1 MIKILWSIHN
11 SAWLLI
17 WMDMLF
23 DRRKYIDSDKKFI
36 LTIFLSGMLWYGLQK
51 YLSWI
56 PLLLLLTILGYL
68 LWNGSVEK
76 VASLVVS
83 YVFIW
88 TVLLGLVEHFLTNA
102 EFCAQA
108 GWLILNSI
116 LISAIRHKGIGKTF
130 TALNL
135 LKTFGIAFFSTA
147 FLCDSFMD
155 MIYGN
160 AIQNYVFLSCLV
172 SLLLMVCFCFCQSQ
186 LKMQISVL
194 DTQYDLI
201 ESQYVRAQNFYAENA
216 KLYHDIKH
224 HLRALERLLQNGDQR
239 EALAYIESV
248 QEPLQCKMI
257 PVHTG
262 VDIVDTVI
270 YEAKEKAEQRNILLL
285 VETPILPSGLKLE
298 DREFCVLFANLL
310 NNALEAAKE
319 QIRLNI
325 AITAGFLVIEMKN
338 DYKEKPVVENN
349 HFVSEREQDSLAH
362 GWGMKIIEQI
372 VEKYQGELSIR
383 VDMQVSI
390 NIDGR
395 AIIGGQI
402 SAFCGQIM
410 IIIKK

>member
-1 MIKILWSIHN
+1 MESRIQMIKILWSIHN

-17 WMDMLF
+17 WMDRLF

-36 LTIFLSGMLWYGLQK
+36 VTIFLSGMLWYGLQK

-88 TVLLGLVEHFLTNA
+88 TVLLGLVEHFWTNA

-108 GWLILNSI
+108 GWLILNG
-116 LISAIRHKGIGKTF
+116 ISAIRHKVIGKTF

-147 FLCDSFMD
+147 FLCDFFMD

-172 SLLLMVCFCFCQSQ
+172 SLLLTVCFYFRQSQ

-194 DTQYDLI
+194 DTQYELI
-201 ESQYVRAQNFYAENA
+201 ESQYVRAQNFYTENA

-224 HLRALERLLQNGDQR
+224 HLRALERLLQNGDRR

-270 YEAKEKAEQRNILLL
+270 YEAKEKAEQRNILLV

-362 GWGMKIIEQI
+362 GWGIKIIEQI

-390 NIDGR
+390 KILMDVL
-395 AIIGGQI
+395 
-402 SAFCGQIM
+402 
-410 IIIKK
+410 

>member
-1 MIKILWSIHN
+1 MESRIQMIKILWSIHN

-23 DRRKYIDSDKKFI
+23 DRRKYIDSDKNFI
-36 LTIFLSGMLWYGLQK
+36 VTIFLSGMLWYGLQK

-88 TVLLGLVEHFLTNA
+88 TVLLGLVEHFWTNA

-108 GWLILNSI
+108 GWLILNGI

-147 FLCDSFMD
+147 FLCDFFMD

-172 SLLLMVCFCFCQSQ
+172 SLLLMVCFYFRQSQ

-194 DTQYDLI
+194 DTQYELI
-201 ESQYVRAQNFYAENA
+201 ESQYVRAQNFYTENA

-224 HLRALERLLQNGDQR
+224 HLRALERLLQNGDRR

-270 YEAKEKAEQRNILLL
+270 YEAKEKAEQRNILLV

-325 AITAGFLVIEMKN
+325 AITAGFLVIEMQN
-338 DYKEKPVVENN
+338 DYKEKPVVKNN

-390 NIDGR
+390 KILMDVL
-395 AIIGGQI
+395 
-402 SAFCGQIM
+402 
-410 IIIKK
+410 

>member
-68 LWNGSVEK
+68 LWNGSVEEI
-76 VASLVVS
+76 ASLVVS

-88 TVLLGLVEHFLTNA
+88 TVLLGLMEHFWTNA
-102 EFCAQA
+102 EFCAQS
-108 GWLILNSI
+108 GWLILNGI

-147 FLCDSFMD
+147 FLCDFFMD

-172 SLLLMVCFCFCQSQ
+172 SLLLMVYFYFHQSQ

-201 ESQYVRAQNFYAENA
+201 ESQYVRAQNFYTENA

-224 HLRALERLLQNGDQR
+224 HLRALERLLQNGDQK
-239 EALAYIESV
+239 EALSYIESV

-262 VDIVDTVI
+262 VNIVDTVI
-270 YEAKEKAEQRNILLL
+270 YEAKEKAEQRNILLV

-298 DREFCVLFANLL
+298 DREFCVLCANLL
-310 NNALEAAKE
+310 NNALEASKE

-390 NIDGR
+390 KILLDV
-395 AIIGGQI
+395 Q
-402 SAFCGQIM
+402 
-410 IIIKK
+410 

>member
-1 MIKILWSIHN
+1 MQMIKILWSIHN

-147 FLCDSFMD
+147 FLCDFFMD

-172 SLLLMVCFCFCQSQ
+172 SLLLMVCFCFRQSQ

-270 YEAKEKAEQRNILLL
+270 YEAKEKAEQRNILLV

-325 AITAGFLVIEMKN
+325 AITAGFLVIEMQN
-338 DYKEKPVVENN
+338 DYKEKPVVKNN
-349 HFVSEREQDSLAH
+349 HFVSEREQGSLAH
-362 GWGMKIIEQI
+362 SWGMKIIEQI

-390 NIDGR
+390 KILMDVL
-395 AIIGGQI
+395 
-402 SAFCGQIM
+402 
-410 IIIKK
+410 

>member
-1 MIKILWSIHN
+1 MENGVQMIKILWSIHN

-36 LTIFLSGMLWYGLQK
+36 VTIFLSGMLWYGLQK

-88 TVLLGLVEHFLTNA
+88 TVLLGLVEHFWTNA

-108 GWLILNSI
+108 GWLILNGI

-147 FLCDSFMD
+147 FLCDFFMD

-172 SLLLMVCFCFCQSQ
+172 SLLLMVCFYFRQSQ

-194 DTQYDLI
+194 DTQYELI
-201 ESQYVRAQNFYAENA
+201 ESQYVRAQNFYTENA

-224 HLRALERLLQNGDQR
+224 HLRALERLLQNGDRR

-257 PVHTG
+257 PLHTG
-262 VDIVDTVI
+262 VDIVDAVI
-270 YEAKEKAEQRNILLL
+270 YEAKEKAEQRNILLV

-298 DREFCVLFANLL
+298 DRELCVLFANLL

-325 AITAGFLVIEMKN
+325 AITAGFLVIEMQN
-338 DYKEKPVVENN
+338 DYKEKPVVKNN

-390 NIDGR
+390 KILMDVL
-395 AIIGGQI
+395 
-402 SAFCGQIM
+402 
-410 IIIKK
+410 

>member
-1 MIKILWSIHN
+1 MESRIQMIKILWSIHN

-17 WMDMLF
+17 WMDRLF
-23 DRRKYIDSDKKFI
+23 DRRKYIDSNKKFI

-88 TVLLGLVEHFLTNA
+88 TVLLGLVKHFWTNA

-108 GWLILNSI
+108 GWLILNGI

-147 FLCDSFMD
+147 FLCDFFMD

-172 SLLLMVCFCFCQSQ
+172 SLLLMVCFYFRQSQ

-194 DTQYDLI
+194 DTQYELI
-201 ESQYVRAQNFYAENA
+201 ESQYVRAQNFYTENA

-224 HLRALERLLQNGDQR
+224 HLRALERFLQNGDRR

-262 VDIVDTVI
+262 VDIVDAVI
-270 YEAKEKAEQRNILLL
+270 YEAKEKAEQRNILLV

-325 AITAGFLVIEMKN
+325 AITAGFLVIEMQN
-338 DYKEKPVVENN
+338 DYKEKPVVKNN

-390 NIDGR
+390 KILMDVL
-395 AIIGGQI
+395 
-402 SAFCGQIM
+402 
-410 IIIKK
+410 

>member
-1 MIKILWSIHN
+1 MENGVQMIKILWSIHN

-36 LTIFLSGMLWYGLQK
+36 VTIFLSGMLWYGLQK

-88 TVLLGLVEHFLTNA
+88 TVLLGLVEHFWTNA

-108 GWLILNSI
+108 GWMIINGI

-147 FLCDSFMD
+147 FLCDFFMD

-172 SLLLMVCFCFCQSQ
+172 SLLLMVYFYFRQSQ

-201 ESQYVRAQNFYAENA
+201 ESQYVRAQNFYTENA

-224 HLRALERLLQNGDQR
+224 HLRALERLLQHGDQR

-262 VDIVDTVI
+262 VDIVDAVI
-270 YEAKEKAEQRNILLL
+270 YEAKEKAEQRNILLV

-338 DYKEKPVVENN
+338 DYKEKPVVKNN

-372 VEKYQGELSIR
+372 VGKYQGKLSIR

-390 NIDGR
+390 KILLDV
-395 AIIGGQI
+395 Q
-402 SAFCGQIM
+402 
-410 IIIKK
+410 

>member
-1 MIKILWSIHN
+1 MQMIKILWSIHN

-147 FLCDSFMD
+147 FLCDFFMD

-172 SLLLMVCFCFCQSQ
+172 SLLLMVCFCFRQSQ

-270 YEAKEKAEQRNILLL
+270 YEAKEKAEQRNILLQ
-285 VETPILPSGLKLE
+285 VETPILPSELKIE
-298 DREFCVLFANLL
+298 DRELCVLCANLL
-310 NNALEAAKE
+310 DNALKAAKE
-319 QIRLNI
+319 QIKLNI
-325 AITAGFLVIEMKN
+325 AIAAGFLVIEMEN
-338 DYKEKPVVENN
+338 DYKEKPLVKNN
-349 HFVSEREQDSLAH
+349 HFVSETEQGSLAH

-372 VEKYQGELSIR
+372 VEKYHGELSIR

-390 NIDGR
+390 KILLDVL
-395 AIIGGQI
+395 
-402 SAFCGQIM
+402 
-410 IIIKK
+410 

>member
-68 LWNGSVEK
+68 LWNGSVEEI
-76 VASLVVS
+76 ASLVVS

-88 TVLLGLVEHFLTNA
+88 TVLLGLMEHFWTNA

-108 GWLILNSI
+108 GWLILNGI

-147 FLCDSFMD
+147 FLCDFFMD

-172 SLLLMVCFCFCQSQ
+172 SLLLMVYFYFHQSQ

-201 ESQYVRAQNFYAENA
+201 ESQYVRAQNFYTENA

-224 HLRALERLLQNGDQR
+224 HLRALERLLQNGDQK
-239 EALAYIESV
+239 EALSYIESV

-270 YEAKEKAEQRNILLL
+270 YEAKEKAEQRNILLV

-390 NIDGR
+390 KILLDV
-395 AIIGGQI
+395 Q
-402 SAFCGQIM
+402 
-410 IIIKK
+410 

>member
-1 MIKILWSIHN
+1 MQMIKILWSIHN

-36 LTIFLSGMLWYGLQK
+36 VTIFLSGMLWYGLQK

-88 TVLLGLVEHFLTNA
+88 TVLLGLVEHFWTNA

-108 GWLILNSI
+108 GWLILNGI

-147 FLCDSFMD
+147 FLCDFFMD

-172 SLLLMVCFCFCQSQ
+172 SLLLMVYFYFRQSQ

-201 ESQYVRAQNFYAENA
+201 ESQYVRAQNFYTENA

-224 HLRALERLLQNGDQR
+224 HLRALERLLQNGDRR

-270 YEAKEKAEQRNILLL
+270 YEAKEKAEQRNILLV

-325 AITAGFLVIEMKN
+325 TVTAGFLVIEMKN
-338 DYKEKPVVENN
+338 DYKEKPVVKNN

-390 NIDGR
+390 KILMDVL
-395 AIIGGQI
+395 
-402 SAFCGQIM
+402 
-410 IIIKK
+410 

>member
-1 MIKILWSIHN
+1 MESRIQMIKILWSIHN

-17 WMDMLF
+17 WMDRLF

-36 LTIFLSGMLWYGLQK
+36 VTIFLSGMLWYGLQK
-51 YLSWI
+51 YMSWI

-88 TVLLGLVEHFLTNA
+88 TVLLGLVEHFWTNA

-108 GWLILNSI
+108 GWLILNGI

-147 FLCDSFMD
+147 FLCDFFMD

-160 AIQNYVFLSCLV
+160 VVQNYVFLFCLV
-172 SLLLMVCFCFCQSQ
+172 SLLLMVYFYFRQSQ

-201 ESQYVRAQNFYAENA
+201 ESQYVRAQNFYTENA

-248 QEPLQCKMI
+248 QQPLQCKMI

-262 VDIVDTVI
+262 IDIVDTVI
-270 YEAKEKAEQRNILLL
+270 YEAKEKAEQRNILLV
-285 VETPILPSGLKLE
+285 VETPILPSELKLE

-319 QIRLNI
+319 QIRLNV
-325 AITAGFLVIEMKN
+325 AITAGFLVIEMQN
-338 DYKEKPVVENN
+338 DYKEKPVVKNN

-390 NIDGR
+390 KILMDVL
-395 AIIGGQI
+395 
-402 SAFCGQIM
+402 
-410 IIIKK
+410 

>member
-68 LWNGSVEK
+68 LWNGSVEEI
-76 VASLVVS
+76 ASLVVS

-88 TVLLGLVEHFLTNA
+88 TVLLGLVEHFWTNA

-108 GWLILNSI
+108 GWLVLNGI
-116 LISAIRHKGIGKTF
+116 LISAIRHKVIGKTF

-147 FLCDSFMD
+147 FLCDFFMD

-172 SLLLMVCFCFCQSQ
+172 SLLLMVYFYFHQSQ

-201 ESQYVRAQNFYAENA
+201 ESQYVRAQNFYTENA

-224 HLRALERLLQNGDQR
+224 HLRALERLLQNGDQK
-239 EALAYIESV
+239 EALSYIESV

-270 YEAKEKAEQRNILLL
+270 YEAKEKAEQRNILLV

-298 DREFCVLFANLL
+298 DREFCVLCANLL
-310 NNALEAAKE
+310 NNALEASKE

-390 NIDGR
+390 KILLDV
-395 AIIGGQI
+395 Q
-402 SAFCGQIM
+402 
-410 IIIKK
+410 

>member
-1 MIKILWSIHN
+1 MQMIKILWSIHN

-147 FLCDSFMD
+147 FLCDFFMD

-172 SLLLMVCFCFCQSQ
+172 SLLLMVCFCFRQSQ

-201 ESQYVRAQNFYAENA
+201 ESQYVRAQNFYAENV

-262 VDIVDTVI
+262 VDIVDTII
-270 YEAKEKAEQRNILLL
+270 YEAKEKAEQRNILLQ
-285 VETPILPSGLKLE
+285 VETPILPSELKIE
-298 DREFCVLFANLL
+298 DRELCVLCANLL
-310 NNALEAAKE
+310 DNALKAAKE
-319 QIRLNI
+319 QIKLNI
-325 AITAGFLVIEMKN
+325 AIAAGFLVIEMEN
-338 DYKEKPVVENN
+338 DYKEKPLVKNN
-349 HFVSEREQDSLAH
+349 HFVSETEQGSLAH

-372 VEKYQGELSIR
+372 VEKYHGELTIR
-383 VDMQVSI
+383 VDVQVSI
-390 NIDGR
+390 KMLLDVL
-395 AIIGGQI
+395 
-402 SAFCGQIM
+402 
-410 IIIKK
+410 

>member
-1 MIKILWSIHN
+1 MESRIQMIKILWSIHN

-36 LTIFLSGMLWYGLQK
+36 VTIFLSGMLWYGLQK

-88 TVLLGLVEHFLTNA
+88 TVLLGLVEHFWTNA

-108 GWLILNSI
+108 GWLILNGI

-147 FLCDSFMD
+147 FLCDFFMD
-155 MIYGN
+155 IIYGN

-172 SLLLMVCFCFCQSQ
+172 SLLLMVCFYFRQSQ

-194 DTQYDLI
+194 DTQYELI
-201 ESQYVRAQNFYAENA
+201 ESQYVRAQNFYTENA

-224 HLRALERLLQNGDQR
+224 HLRALERLLQNGDRR

-270 YEAKEKAEQRNILLL
+270 YEAKEKAEQRNILLV

-325 AITAGFLVIEMKN
+325 AITAGFLVIEMQN
-338 DYKEKPVVENN
+338 DYKEKPVVKNN

-390 NIDGR
+390 KILMDVL
-395 AIIGGQI
+395 
-402 SAFCGQIM
+402 
-410 IIIKK
+410 

>member
-1 MIKILWSIHN
+1 MQMIKILWSIHN

-147 FLCDSFMD
+147 FLCDFFMD

-172 SLLLMVCFCFCQSQ
+172 SLLLMVCFCFRQSQ

-270 YEAKEKAEQRNILLL
+270 YEAKEKAKQRNILLQ
-285 VETPILPSGLKLE
+285 VETPILPSELKIE
-298 DREFCVLFANLL
+298 DRELCVLCANLL
-310 NNALEAAKE
+310 DNALKAAKE
-319 QIRLNI
+319 QIKLNI
-325 AITAGFLVIEMKN
+325 AIAAGFLVIEMEN
-338 DYKEKPVVENN
+338 DYKEKPLVKNN
-349 HFVSEREQDSLAH
+349 HFVSETEQGSLAH

-372 VEKYQGELSIR
+372 VEKYHGELTIR
-383 VDMQVSI
+383 VDVQVSI
-390 NIDGR
+390 KMLLDVL
-395 AIIGGQI
+395 
-402 SAFCGQIM
+402 
-410 IIIKK
+410 

>member
-36 LTIFLSGMLWYGLQK
+36 LTILLSGMLWYGLQK

-76 VASLVVS
+76 VTSLVVS

-88 TVLLGLVEHFLTNA
+88 TVLQGLVEHFWTNA

-108 GWLILNSI
+108 GWLVLNGI
-116 LISAIRHKGIGKTF
+116 LISAIRHKVIGKTF

-147 FLCDSFMD
+147 FLCDFFMD

-172 SLLLMVCFCFCQSQ
+172 SLLLMVYFYFRQSQ

-201 ESQYVRAQNFYAENA
+201 ESQYVRAQNFYTENA

-224 HLRALERLLQNGDQR
+224 HLRALERLLQNGDRR

-262 VDIVDTVI
+262 IDIVDTVI
-270 YEAKEKAEQRNILLL
+270 YEAKEKAEQRNILLV

-325 AITAGFLVIEMKN
+325 AITAGFLVIEMQN
-338 DYKEKPVVENN
+338 DYKEKPVVKNN

-372 VEKYQGELSIR
+372 VGKYQGELSIR

-390 NIDGR
+390 KILMDVL
-395 AIIGGQI
+395 
-402 SAFCGQIM
+402 
-410 IIIKK
+410 

>member
-1 MIKILWSIHN
+1 MESRIQMIKILWSIHN

-88 TVLLGLVEHFLTNA
+88 TVLLGLVEHFWTNA

-108 GWLILNSI
+108 GWLILNGI
-116 LISAIRHKGIGKTF
+116 LISAIRHKVIGKTF

-147 FLCDSFMD
+147 FLCDFFMD

-172 SLLLMVCFCFCQSQ
+172 SLLLMVCFYFRQSQ

-194 DTQYDLI
+194 DTQYELI
-201 ESQYVRAQNFYAENA
+201 ESQYVRAQNFYTENA

-224 HLRALERLLQNGDQR
+224 HLRALERLLQNGDRR

-262 VDIVDTVI
+262 VDIVDAVI
-270 YEAKEKAEQRNILLL
+270 YEAKEKAEQRNILLV

-325 AITAGFLVIEMKN
+325 AITAGFLVIEMQN
-338 DYKEKPVVENN
+338 DYKEKPVVKNN

-390 NIDGR
+390 KILLDVL
-395 AIIGGQI
+395 
-402 SAFCGQIM
+402 
-410 IIIKK
+410 

>member
-1 MIKILWSIHN
+1 MESRIQMIKILWSIHN

-36 LTIFLSGMLWYGLQK
+36 VTIFLSGMLWYGLQK

-88 TVLLGLVEHFLTNA
+88 TVLLGLVEHFWTNA
-102 EFCAQA
+102 EFCTQA
-108 GWLILNSI
+108 GWLILNGI
-116 LISAIRHKGIGKTF
+116 LISAIRHKVIGKTF

-147 FLCDSFMD
+147 FLCDFFMD

-172 SLLLMVCFCFCQSQ
+172 SLLLMVCFYFRQSQ

-194 DTQYDLI
+194 DTQYELI
-201 ESQYVRAQNFYAENA
+201 ESQYVRAQNFYTENA

-224 HLRALERLLQNGDQR
+224 HLRALERLLQNGDRR

-270 YEAKEKAEQRNILLL
+270 YEAKEKAEQRNILLV

-325 AITAGFLVIEMKN
+325 AITAGFLVIEMQN
-338 DYKEKPVVENN
+338 DYKEKPVVKNN

-390 NIDGR
+390 KILMDVL
-395 AIIGGQI
+395 
-402 SAFCGQIM
+402 
-410 IIIKK
+410 

>member
-1 MIKILWSIHN
+1 MENGVQMIKILWSIHN

-36 LTIFLSGMLWYGLQK
+36 VTIFLSGMLWYGLQK

-147 FLCDSFMD
+147 FLCDFFMD

-172 SLLLMVCFCFCQSQ
+172 SLLLMVYFYFRQSQ

-270 YEAKEKAEQRNILLL
+270 YEAKEKAEQRNILLQ
-285 VETPILPSGLKLE
+285 VETPILPSELKIE
-298 DREFCVLFANLL
+298 DRELCVLCANLL
-310 NNALEAAKE
+310 DNALKAAKE
-319 QIRLNI
+319 QIKLNI
-325 AITAGFLVIEMKN
+325 AIAAGFLVIEMKN
-338 DYKEKPVVENN
+338 DYKEKPLVKNN
-349 HFVSEREQDSLAH
+349 HFVSEREQDSSAH

-372 VEKYQGELSIR
+372 VEKYHGELSIR

-390 NIDGR
+390 KILLDV
-395 AIIGGQI
+395 Q
-402 SAFCGQIM
+402 
-410 IIIKK
+410 

>member
-68 LWNGSVEK
+68 LWNGSVEEI
-76 VASLVVS
+76 ASLVVS

-88 TVLLGLVEHFLTNA
+88 TVLLGLMEHFWTNA

-108 GWLILNSI
+108 GWLILNGI

-147 FLCDSFMD
+147 FLCDFFMD

-172 SLLLMVCFCFCQSQ
+172 SLLLMVYFYFHQSQ

-201 ESQYVRAQNFYAENA
+201 ESQYVRAQNFYTENA

-224 HLRALERLLQNGDQR
+224 HLRALERLLQNGDQK
-239 EALAYIESV
+239 EALSYIESV

-270 YEAKEKAEQRNILLL
+270 YEAKEKAEQRNILLV

-298 DREFCVLFANLL
+298 DREFCVLCANLL
-310 NNALEAAKE
+310 NNALEASKE

-390 NIDGR
+390 KILLDV
-395 AIIGGQI
+395 Q
-402 SAFCGQIM
+402 
-410 IIIKK
+410 

>member
-1 MIKILWSIHN
+1 MESRIQMIKILWSIHN

-23 DRRKYIDSDKKFI
+23 DRRKYIDSNKKFI

-88 TVLLGLVEHFLTNA
+88 TVLLGLVEHFWTNA

-108 GWLILNSI
+108 GWLILNGI
-116 LISAIRHKGIGKTF
+116 LISAIRHKVIGKTF

-147 FLCDSFMD
+147 FLCDFFMD

-172 SLLLMVCFCFCQSQ
+172 SLLLMVCFYFLQSQ

-194 DTQYDLI
+194 DTQYELI
-201 ESQYVRAQNFYAENA
+201 ESQYVRAQNFYTENA

-224 HLRALERLLQNGDQR
+224 HLRALERLLQNGDRR

-262 VDIVDTVI
+262 VDIVDAVI
-270 YEAKEKAEQRNILLL
+270 YEAKEKAEQRNILLV

-325 AITAGFLVIEMKN
+325 AITAGFLVIEMQN
-338 DYKEKPVVENN
+338 DYKEKPVVKNN

-390 NIDGR
+390 KILMDVL
-395 AIIGGQI
+395 
-402 SAFCGQIM
+402 
-410 IIIKK
+410 

>member
-1 MIKILWSIHN
+1 MQMIKILWSIHN

-17 WMDMLF
+17 WIDMLF

-147 FLCDSFMD
+147 FLCDFFMD

-172 SLLLMVCFCFCQSQ
+172 SLLLMVCFCFRQSQ

-270 YEAKEKAEQRNILLL
+270 YEAKEKAEQRNILLQ
-285 VETPILPSGLKLE
+285 VETPILPSELKIE
-298 DREFCVLFANLL
+298 DRELCVLCANLL
-310 NNALEAAKE
+310 DNALKAAKE
-319 QIRLNI
+319 QIKLNI
-325 AITAGFLVIEMKN
+325 AIAAGFLVIEMEN
-338 DYKEKPVVENN
+338 DYKEKPLVKNN
-349 HFVSEREQDSLAH
+349 HFVSETEQGSLAH

-372 VEKYQGELSIR
+372 VEKYHGELTIR
-383 VDMQVSI
+383 VDVQVSI
-390 NIDGR
+390 KMLLDVL
-395 AIIGGQI
+395 
-402 SAFCGQIM
+402 
-410 IIIKK
+410 

>member
-1 MIKILWSIHN
+1 MQMIKILWSIHN

-147 FLCDSFMD
+147 FLCDFFMD

-172 SLLLMVCFCFCQSQ
+172 SLLLMVCFCFRQSQ

-270 YEAKEKAEQRNILLL
+270 YEAKEKAEQRNILLQ
-285 VETPILPSGLKLE
+285 VETPILPSELKIE
-298 DREFCVLFANLL
+298 DRELCVLCANVLD
-310 NNALEAAKE
+310 NALKAAKE
-319 QIRLNI
+319 QIKLNI
-325 AITAGFLVIEMKN
+325 AIAAGFLVIEMEN
-338 DYKEKPVVENN
+338 DYKEKPLVKNN
-349 HFVSEREQDSLAH
+349 HFVSETEQGSLAH

-372 VEKYQGELSIR
+372 VEKYHGELTIR
-383 VDMQVSI
+383 VDVQVSI
-390 NIDGR
+390 KMLLDVL
-395 AIIGGQI
+395 
-402 SAFCGQIM
+402 
-410 IIIKK
+410 

>member
-1 MIKILWSIHN
+1 MESRIQMIKILWSIHN

-36 LTIFLSGMLWYGLQK
+36 VTIFLSGMLWYGLQK

-88 TVLLGLVEHFLTNA
+88 TVLLGLVEHFWTNA

-108 GWLILNSI
+108 GWLILNGI

-147 FLCDSFMD
+147 FLCDFFMD

-160 AIQNYVFLSCLV
+160 AIQNYFFLSCLV
-172 SLLLMVCFCFCQSQ
+172 SLLLMVCFYFRQSQ
-186 LKMQISVL
+186 LKMQISIL
-194 DTQYDLI
+194 DTQYELI
-201 ESQYVRAQNFYAENA
+201 ESQYVRAQNFYTENA

-224 HLRALERLLQNGDQR
+224 HLRALERLLQNGDRR

-262 VDIVDTVI
+262 VDIVDAVI
-270 YEAKEKAEQRNILLL
+270 YEAKEKAEQRNILLV

-325 AITAGFLVIEMKN
+325 AITAGFLVIEMQN
-338 DYKEKPVVENN
+338 DYKEKPVVKNN

-390 NIDGR
+390 KILMDVL
-395 AIIGGQI
+395 
-402 SAFCGQIM
+402 
-410 IIIKK
+410 

>member
-1 MIKILWSIHN
+1 MESRIQMIKILWSIHN

-17 WMDMLF
+17 WMDRLF
-23 DRRKYIDSDKKFI
+23 DRRKYIDSNKKFI

-88 TVLLGLVEHFLTNA
+88 TVLLGLVEHFWTNA

-108 GWLILNSI
+108 GWLILNGI

-147 FLCDSFMD
+147 FLCDFFMD

-160 AIQNYVFLSCLV
+160 AIQNYVFLSCLM
-172 SLLLMVCFCFCQSQ
+172 SLLLMVCFYFRQSQ

-194 DTQYDLI
+194 DTQYELI
-201 ESQYVRAQNFYAENA
+201 ESQYVRAQNFYTENA

-224 HLRALERLLQNGDQR
+224 HLRALERFLQNGDRR

-270 YEAKEKAEQRNILLL
+270 YEAKEKAEQRNILLV

-325 AITAGFLVIEMKN
+325 AITAGFLVIEMQN
-338 DYKEKPVVENN
+338 DYKEKPVVKNN

-390 NIDGR
+390 KILMDVL
-395 AIIGGQI
+395 
-402 SAFCGQIM
+402 
-410 IIIKK
+410 

>member
-1 MIKILWSIHN
+1 MQMIKILWSIHN

-116 LISAIRHKGIGKTF
+116 LISAIRYKGIGKTF

-147 FLCDSFMD
+147 FLCDFFMD

-172 SLLLMVCFCFCQSQ
+172 SLLLMVCFCFRQSQ

-270 YEAKEKAEQRNILLL
+270 YEAKEKAEQRNILLV

-325 AITAGFLVIEMKN
+325 AITAGFLVIEMQN
-338 DYKEKPVVENN
+338 DYKEKPVVKNN

-390 NIDGR
+390 KILMDVL
-395 AIIGGQI
+395 
-402 SAFCGQIM
+402 
-410 IIIKK
+410 

>member
-1 MIKILWSIHN
+1 MESRIQMIKILWSIHN

-17 WMDMLF
+17 WMDRLF
-23 DRRKYIDSDKKFI
+23 DRRKYIDSNKKFI

-56 PLLLLLTILGYL
+56 PLLLLLTILGCL

-88 TVLLGLVEHFLTNA
+88 TVLLGLVKHFWTNA

-108 GWLILNSI
+108 GWLILNGI

-147 FLCDSFMD
+147 FLCDFFMD

-172 SLLLMVCFCFCQSQ
+172 SLLLMVCFYFRQSQ

-194 DTQYDLI
+194 DTQYELI
-201 ESQYVRAQNFYAENA
+201 ESQYVRAQNFYTENA

-224 HLRALERLLQNGDQR
+224 HLRALERFLQNGDRR

-270 YEAKEKAEQRNILLL
+270 YEAKEKAEQRNILLV

-325 AITAGFLVIEMKN
+325 AITAGFLVIEMQN
-338 DYKEKPVVENN
+338 DYKEKPVVKNN

-390 NIDGR
+390 KILMDVL
-395 AIIGGQI
+395 
-402 SAFCGQIM
+402 
-410 IIIKK
+410 

>member
-1 MIKILWSIHN
+1 MQMINILWSIHN

-17 WMDMLF
+17 WMNMLF
-23 DRRKYIDSDKKFI
+23 DRRKYVDSDKKFI

-108 GWLILNSI
+108 GWLILNGI

-147 FLCDSFMD
+147 FLCDFFMD

-172 SLLLMVCFCFCQSQ
+172 SLLLMVCFYFRQSQ

-201 ESQYVRAQNFYAENA
+201 ESQYVRAQNFYTENA

-224 HLRALERLLQNGDQR
+224 HLRALERLLQNGDRR

-270 YEAKEKAEQRNILLL
+270 YEAKEKAEQRNILLQ
-285 VETPILPSGLKLE
+285 VETPILPSELKIE
-298 DREFCVLFANLL
+298 DREFCVLCANLL
-310 NNALEAAKE
+310 DNALKAAKE

-325 AITAGFLVIEMKN
+325 AITAGFLVIEMQN
-338 DYKEKPVVENN
+338 DYKEKPVVKNN

-390 NIDGR
+390 KILLDV
-395 AIIGGQI
+395 Q
-402 SAFCGQIM
+402 
-410 IIIKK
+410 

>member
-1 MIKILWSIHN
+1 
-11 SAWLLI
+11 
-17 WMDMLF
+17 MDMLF

-147 FLCDSFMD
+147 FLCDFFMD

-172 SLLLMVCFCFCQSQ
+172 SLLLMVCFCFRQSQ

-270 YEAKEKAEQRNILLL
+270 YEAKEKAEQRNILLQ
-285 VETPILPSGLKLE
+285 VETPILPSELKIE
-298 DREFCVLFANLL
+298 DRELCVLCANLL
-310 NNALEAAKE
+310 DNALKAAKE
-319 QIRLNI
+319 QIKLNI
-325 AITAGFLVIEMKN
+325 AIAAGFLVIEMEN
-338 DYKEKPVVENN
+338 DYKEKPLVKNN
-349 HFVSEREQDSLAH
+349 HFVSETEQGSLAH

-372 VEKYQGELSIR
+372 VEKYHGELTIR
-383 VDMQVSI
+383 VDVQVSI
-390 NIDGR
+390 KMLLDVL
-395 AIIGGQI
+395 
-402 SAFCGQIM
+402 
-410 IIIKK
+410 

>member
-1 MIKILWSIHN
+1 MESRIQMIKILWSIHN

-36 LTIFLSGMLWYGLQK
+36 VTIFLSGMLWYGLQK

-56 PLLLLLTILGYL
+56 PLLLLLAILGYL

-88 TVLLGLVEHFLTNA
+88 TVLLGLVEHFWTNA

-108 GWLILNSI
+108 GWLILNGI
-116 LISAIRHKGIGKTF
+116 LISAIRHKVIGKTF

-147 FLCDSFMD
+147 FLCDFFMD

-160 AIQNYVFLSCLV
+160 TIQNYVFLSCLV
-172 SLLLMVCFCFCQSQ
+172 SLLLMVCFYFRQSQ

-194 DTQYDLI
+194 DTQYELI
-201 ESQYVRAQNFYAENA
+201 ESQYVRAQNFYTENA

-224 HLRALERLLQNGDQR
+224 HLRALERLLQNGDRR

-270 YEAKEKAEQRNILLL
+270 YEAKEKAEQRNILLV

-325 AITAGFLVIEMKN
+325 AITAGFLVIEMQN
-338 DYKEKPVVENN
+338 DYKEKPVVKNN

-390 NIDGR
+390 KILMDVL
-395 AIIGGQI
+395 
-402 SAFCGQIM
+402 
-410 IIIKK
+410 

>member
-1 MIKILWSIHN
+1 MQMIKILWSIHN

-36 LTIFLSGMLWYGLQK
+36 VTIFLSGMLWYGLQK

-147 FLCDSFMD
+147 FLCDFFMD

-172 SLLLMVCFCFCQSQ
+172 SLLLMVYFYFRQSQ

-270 YEAKEKAEQRNILLL
+270 YEAKEKAEQRNILLQ
-285 VETPILPSGLKLE
+285 VETPILPSELKIE
-298 DREFCVLFANLL
+298 DRELCVLCANLL
-310 NNALEAAKE
+310 DNALKAAKE
-319 QIRLNI
+319 QIKLNI
-325 AITAGFLVIEMKN
+325 AIAAGFLVIEMEN
-338 DYKEKPVVENN
+338 DYKEKPLVKNN
-349 HFVSEREQDSLAH
+349 HFVSETEQGSLAH

-372 VEKYQGELSIR
+372 VEKYHGELTIR
-383 VDMQVSI
+383 VDVQVSI
-390 NIDGR
+390 KMLLDVL
-395 AIIGGQI
+395 
-402 SAFCGQIM
+402 
-410 IIIKK
+410 

>member
-1 MIKILWSIHN
+1 MESRIQMIKILWGIHN

-17 WMDMLF
+17 WMDRLF
-23 DRRKYIDSDKKFI
+23 DRRKYIDSNKKFI

-88 TVLLGLVEHFLTNA
+88 TVLLGLVEHFWTNA

-108 GWLILNSI
+108 GWLILNGI

-147 FLCDSFMD
+147 FLCDFFMD

-172 SLLLMVCFCFCQSQ
+172 SLLLMVCFYFCQSQ

-194 DTQYDLI
+194 DTQYELI
-201 ESQYVRAQNFYAENA
+201 ESQYVRAQNFYTENA

-224 HLRALERLLQNGDQR
+224 HLRALERFLQNGDRR

-270 YEAKEKAEQRNILLL
+270 YEAKEKAEQRNILLV

-325 AITAGFLVIEMKN
+325 AITAGFLVIEMQN
-338 DYKEKPVVENN
+338 DYKEKPVVKNN

-390 NIDGR
+390 KILMDVL
-395 AIIGGQI
+395 
-402 SAFCGQIM
+402 
-410 IIIKK
+410 

>member
-1 MIKILWSIHN
+1 MENGVQMIKILWSIHN

-36 LTIFLSGMLWYGLQK
+36 VTIFLSGMLWYGLQK

-88 TVLLGLVEHFLTNA
+88 TVLLGLVEHFWTNA

-108 GWLILNSI
+108 GWMIINGI

-147 FLCDSFMD
+147 FLCDFFMD

-172 SLLLMVCFCFCQSQ
+172 SLLLMVYFYFRQSQ

-239 EALAYIESV
+239 EALSYIESV
-248 QEPLQCKMI
+248 QQPLQCKMI

-270 YEAKEKAEQRNILLL
+270 YEAKEKAEQRNILLV
-285 VETPILPSGLKLE
+285 VETPILPSELKLE

-319 QIRLNI
+319 QIRLNV
-325 AITAGFLVIEMKN
+325 AITAGFLVIEMQN
-338 DYKEKPVVENN
+338 DYKEKPVVKNN

-390 NIDGR
+390 KILMDVL
-395 AIIGGQI
+395 
-402 SAFCGQIM
+402 
-410 IIIKK
+410 

>member
-1 MIKILWSIHN
+1 MESRIQMIKILWSIHN

-23 DRRKYIDSDKKFI
+23 DRRKYIDSNKKFI

-88 TVLLGLVEHFLTNA
+88 TVLLDLVEHFWTNA

-108 GWLILNSI
+108 GWLILNGI
-116 LISAIRHKGIGKTF
+116 LISAIRHKVIGKTF

-147 FLCDSFMD
+147 FLCDFFMD

-172 SLLLMVCFCFCQSQ
+172 SLLLMVCFCFRQSQ

-262 VDIVDTVI
+262 VDIVDAVI
-270 YEAKEKAEQRNILLL
+270 YEAKEKAEQRNILLV

-325 AITAGFLVIEMKN
+325 AITAGFLVIEMQN
-338 DYKEKPVVENN
+338 DYKEKPVVKNN

-390 NIDGR
+390 KILMDGL
-395 AIIGGQI
+395 
-402 SAFCGQIM
+402 
-410 IIIKK
+410 

>member
-1 MIKILWSIHN
+1 MQMIKILWSIHN

-147 FLCDSFMD
+147 FLCDFFMD

-160 AIQNYVFLSCLV
+160 AIQNYVFRSCLV
-172 SLLLMVCFCFCQSQ
+172 SLLLMVCFCFRQSQ

-194 DTQYDLI
+194 ETQYDLI

-270 YEAKEKAEQRNILLL
+270 YEAKEKAEQRNILLQ
-285 VETPILPSGLKLE
+285 VETPILPSELKIE
-298 DREFCVLFANLL
+298 DRELCVLCANLL
-310 NNALEAAKE
+310 DNALKAAKE
-319 QIRLNI
+319 QIKLNI
-325 AITAGFLVIEMKN
+325 AIAAGFLVIEMEN
-338 DYKEKPVVENN
+338 DYKEKPLVKNN
-349 HFVSEREQDSLAH
+349 HFVSETEQGSLAH

-372 VEKYQGELSIR
+372 VEKYHGELTIR
-383 VDMQVSI
+383 VDVQVSI
-390 NIDGR
+390 KMLLDVL
-395 AIIGGQI
+395 
-402 SAFCGQIM
+402 
-410 IIIKK
+410 

>member
-1 MIKILWSIHN
+1 MQMIKILWSIHN

-147 FLCDSFMD
+147 FLCDFFMD

-172 SLLLMVCFCFCQSQ
+172 SLLLMVYFYFRQSQ

-201 ESQYVRAQNFYAENA
+201 ESQYVRAQNFYTENA

-224 HLRALERLLQNGDQR
+224 HLRALERLLQHGDQR

-270 YEAKEKAEQRNILLL
+270 YEAKEKAEQRNILLQ
-285 VETPILPSGLKLE
+285 VETPILPSELKIE
-298 DREFCVLFANLL
+298 DRELCVLCANLL
-310 NNALEAAKE
+310 DNALKAAKE
-319 QIRLNI
+319 QIKLNI
-325 AITAGFLVIEMKN
+325 AIAAGFLVIEMEN
-338 DYKEKPVVENN
+338 DYKEKPLVKNN

-372 VEKYQGELSIR
+372 VGKYQGKLSIR

-390 NIDGR
+390 KILLDV
-395 AIIGGQI
+395 Q
-402 SAFCGQIM
+402 
-410 IIIKK
+410 

>member
-1 MIKILWSIHN
+1 MENGVQMIKILWSIHN

-68 LWNGSVEK
+68 LWNGSVEEI
-76 VASLVVS
+76 ASLVVS

-88 TVLLGLVEHFLTNA
+88 TVLLGLMEHFWTNA
-102 EFCAQA
+102 EFCAQS
-108 GWLILNSI
+108 GWLILNGI

-147 FLCDSFMD
+147 FLCDFFMD

-172 SLLLMVCFCFCQSQ
+172 SLLLMVYFYFHQSQ

-201 ESQYVRAQNFYAENA
+201 ESQYVRAQNFYTENA

-224 HLRALERLLQNGDQR
+224 HLRALERLLQNGDQK
-239 EALAYIESV
+239 EALSYIESV

-270 YEAKEKAEQRNILLL
+270 YEAKEKAEQRNILLV

-298 DREFCVLFANLL
+298 DREFCVLCANLL
-310 NNALEAAKE
+310 NNALEASKE

-325 AITAGFLVIEMKN
+325 AITAGVLVIEMKN

-390 NIDGR
+390 KILLDV
-395 AIIGGQI
+395 Q
-402 SAFCGQIM
+402 
-410 IIIKK
+410 